1 MAPHH
6 YSHQS
11 NQRSSDETRKNN
23 SLRLTIQKIKNQRL
37 LITQHLANLAAL
49 QLRIEALQN
58 HRKDI
63 LVLPN
68 LMGSLSISH
77 GRPPVNVAQIKENE
91 TISQLTTAVSHIL
104 VVTGW
109 LLPEKGNEHH
119 STSPYNNSPCIYIE
133 KTKSKKNIKKQN
145 PHKKNQKTKKSN
157 KNR

>member
-23 SLRLTIQKIKNQRL
+23 SLRLTIQKIKHQRL

-58 HRKDI
+58 HRKD
-63 LVLPN
+63 LSVLPHV
-68 LMGSLSISH
+68 MGSLSISH

-104 VVTGW
+104 VVTDW

-119 STSPYNNSPCIYIE
+119 STSPYNNSPCTYIE
-133 KTKSKKNIKKQN
+133 KTKPKKK
-145 PHKKNQKTKKSN
+145 HKKTKSPQKKSKN
-157 KNR
+157 KKIK